1 MGRDTAGLL
10 RKTRTEEKQRKRKK
24 GRGKREGAR
33 RAFGGKKRGR
43 TEKIA
48 GRGGHHLELG
58 KRSFSKTLLHH
69 LPIYTHCFVV
79 CLG

>member
-1 MGRDTAGLL
+1 MGRGYGWLAEEDT
-10 RKTRTEEKQRKRKK
+10 REKKKEEKEGKK
-24 GRGKREGAR
+24 GGDLGELWRQEKGNKGDSREG
-33 RAFGGKKRGR
+33 
-43 TEKIA
+43 
-48 GRGGHHLELG
+48 GGHHLELG

>member
-33 RAFGGKKRGR
+33 RAFGGKKRG
-43 TEKIA
+43 TEEIA